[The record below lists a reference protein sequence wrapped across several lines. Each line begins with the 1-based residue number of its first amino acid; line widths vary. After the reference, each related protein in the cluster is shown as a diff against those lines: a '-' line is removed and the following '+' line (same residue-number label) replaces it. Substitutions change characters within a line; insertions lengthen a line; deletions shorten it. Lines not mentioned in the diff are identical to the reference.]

1 MNSVASLHASPVWWR
16 LQGHHHGNGP
26 CRGSVPRKPRAAA
39 RMRQCR
45 GRPTLSARS
54 FASCRYAAVWFRDH
68 PSAVFIIRPDSGIAR
83 PARSPMRQLRLN
95 STRLSHGGD
104 FSGGGNQST
113 FLVALLV
120 ALEESCFAF
129 GSISALG
136 VVSRLRLNARP
147 TRPNATRRL
156 PAIISQCGYSSARS
170 ICPHTSRAPL
180 AYRKFGGSGL
190 SAGAIQWGWAAAQAT
205 TPIAR
210 CGGLLGVVAQAAR
223 RPFCRP

>member
-1 MNSVASLHASPVWWR
+1 MRSVR
-16 LQGHHHGNGP
+16 
-26 CRGSVPRKPRAAA
+26 
-39 RMRQCR
+39 
-45 GRPTLSARS
+45 
-54 FASCRYAAVWFRDH
+54 
-68 PSAVFIIRPDSGIAR
+68 
-83 PARSPMRQLRLN
+83 LRLN
-95 STRLSHGGD
+95 STRLAQGGD
-104 FSGGGNQST
+104 FPGGDQSI

-210 CGGLLGVVAQAAR
+210 CGGLLGGRRASGPTPFFVDPDPFLISRRVQLVHLAALHKV
-223 RPFCRP
+223 PAG

>member
-16 LQGHHHGNGP
+16 LQGHHHGNGR

-45 GRPTLSARS
+45 GRPRLSARS

-147 TRPNATRRL
+147 TRLWLRISL
-156 PAIISQCGYSSARS
+156 II
-170 ICPHTSRAPL
+170 
-180 AYRKFGGSGL
+180 
-190 SAGAIQWGWAAAQAT
+190 
-205 TPIAR
+205 
-210 CGGLLGVVAQAAR
+210 R
-223 RPFCRP
+223 RPTLNRKSLRTITKRL

>member
-1 MNSVASLHASPVWWR
+1 MIRLPPRSTLFPYTTLFRSWR

-45 GRPTLSARS
+45 GRPRLSARS

-147 TRPNATRRL
+147 TRL
-156 PAIISQCGYSSARS
+156 WLSISLIR
-170 ICPHTSRAPL
+170 
-180 AYRKFGGSGL
+180 
-190 SAGAIQWGWAAAQAT
+190 
-205 TPIAR
+205 
-210 CGGLLGVVAQAAR
+210 R
-223 RPFCRP
+223 RPTLNRKSLRTITKRL